1 MNKAIKPV
9 TLVGKYVRLEP
20 AQLEH
25 AEAMSRA
32 TTPDIFRLFSRRIDT
47 TTVEGCREQLAFLLG
62 EPNTVPFSLFH
73 NESNE
78 LIGGTTYCDIRAAHL
93 GVEIGWTWITPRFR
107 GTVVNPEMKYLL
119 LRHAFE
125 TDLFAG
131 GPAMRVVLKTHH
143 LNQHSQAAIAKL
155 GARLEGTMRNH
166 VLMPNGSRRHSVLY
180 SITDEEWPA
189 VKSDL
194 KKRIGEVG
202 PGADQHE

>member
-1 MNKAIKPV
+1 MDKAIKPV
-9 TLVGKYVRLEP
+9 TLVGKHVRLEP
-20 AQLEH
+20 ASLEH

-32 TTPDIFRLFSRRIDT
+32 TTPDIFRLFSRRIDPMT
-47 TTVEGCREQLAFLLG
+47 PEGCREQLVFLLG
-62 EPNTVPFSLFH
+62 EPNTLPFSLFH
-73 NESNE
+73 NETNE

-143 LNQHSQAAIAKL
+143 LNLHSQAAIAKL

-166 VLMPNGSRRHSVLY
+166 VLMPDGSRRHSVLY
-180 SITDEEWPA
+180 SITDEEWPGVREGLLRRLSA
-189 VKSDL
+189 
-194 KKRIGEVG
+194 I
-202 PGADQHE
+202 

>member
-1 MNKAIKPV
+1 MDKAIKPV
-9 TLVGKYVRLEP
+9 TLVGKHVRLEP
-20 AQLEH
+20 ASLEH

-32 TTPDIFRLFSRRIDT
+32 TTPDIFKLFSRRIDPMT
-47 TTVEGCREQLAFLLG
+47 PEGCREQLAFLLG

-73 NESNE
+73 NETNE

-107 GTVVNPEMKYLL
+107 GTAVNPEMKSLL

-143 LNQHSQAAIAKL
+143 LNLHSQAAIAKL

-166 VLMPNGSRRHSVLY
+166 VLMPDGSRRHSVLY
-180 SITDEEWPA
+180 SITDEEWP
-189 VKSDL
+189 VVREGLLRRLDPT
-194 KKRIGEVG
+194 V
-202 PGADQHE
+202 

>member
-1 MNKAIKPV
+1 MDKAIKPV
-9 TLVGKYVRLEP
+9 TLVGKHVRLEP
-20 AQLEH
+20 ARLDH
-25 AEAMSRA
+25 AEAMNKA
-32 TTPDIFRLFSRRIDT
+32 AAPDTFRLFSRKIDP
-47 TTVEGCREQLAFLLG
+47 TTVDGCREQLAFLLN

-73 NESNE
+73 NETNE

-107 GTVVNPEMKYLL
+107 GTAVNPEMKYLL

-143 LNQHSQAAIAKL
+143 LNLHSQAAIAKL

-166 VLMPNGSRRHSVLY
+166 VLMPDGSRRHSVLY
-180 SITDEEWPA
+180 SITDEDWETI
-189 VKSDL
+189 SETL
-194 KKRIGEVG
+194 LSRI
-202 PGADQHE
+202 DNI

>member
-1 MNKAIKPV
+1 MDKAIKPV

-20 AQLEH
+20 ASVEH
-25 AEAMSRA
+25 AKAMSRA
-32 TTPDIFRLFSRRIDT
+32 TTPDIFRLFSKKIDP
-47 TTVEGCREQLAFLLG
+47 TTVEGCRDQLAFLIG
-62 EPNTVPFSLFH
+62 EPSIVPFSLFH
-73 NESNE
+73 NETNE

-143 LNQHSQAAIAKL
+143 LNLHSQAAIAKL
-155 GARLEGTMRNH
+155 GAKLEGTMRNH
-166 VLMPNGSRRHSVLY
+166 VLMPDGSRRHSVLY
-180 SITDEEWPA
+180 SITDEEWPG
-189 VKSDL
+189 VREGLLRRLGQPS
-194 KKRIGEVG
+194 
-202 PGADQHE
+202 